1 MGKEAVKLFDF
12 SSTFMGGK
20 LTQGMLIS
28 EIYDDLYGDQNNSE
42 EIEVRHKE
50 YLSEII
56 FKVKKYEKKMKDGK
70 DTKNKITFANKV
82 SELFYSKLGSQENH
96 SLFETYQI
104 IKFLY
109 EFNAKNN
116 EVDIISIFDSP
127 YSNDNKYFN
136 VVIDELI
143 TIVDKEDNQFF
154 IKALCNNWLIELY
167 LRWID
172 RANSNI
178 VNKSENYDKI
188 TSSQQLGMIELLYDV
203 VINLKETVYGA
214 EEDCESTLTTA
225 QWTMDKILKFSVIV
239 DLERDLKIEKEAWH
253 QIQSIKQPS
262 KITLDKVKSLEK
274 YSINDDKPLENIEKI
289 RQFLFPNRK
298 MDKRKIKRAISYVEL
313 FEMIFNSATQGTIN
327 RNSTR
332 LYRYMVYLRQY
343 LCLEKKN
350 MKNGKVRFQTS
361 LRKIAK
367 FVRENRDSSDTAI
380 KEEAYIL
387 TRFIILSDI
396 QYQNGMS
403 DAFKKYIEITQELI
417 DIKIEVYRKIL
428 SNTALKIFYQDVA
441 RAKNIFEKHIKENL
455 DYQEK
460 INAKCDSSMNV
471 RCNEYKRMEEDKSK
485 KD

>member
-42 EIEVRHKE
+42 ETEFRHKE
-50 YLSEII
+50 YLTEKI
-56 FKVKKYEKKMKDGK
+56 FKVKKYEKKMKSAK
-70 DTKNKITFANKV
+70 DVKNKITFANKV
-82 SELFYSKLGSQENH
+82 SELFYRKLGSQENA

-109 EFNAKNN
+109 EFNTKEN

-127 YSNDNKYFN
+127 YNNDNRYFN
-136 VVIDELI
+136 LVIDELK

-154 IKALCNNWLIELY
+154 IKALGNNLLIEKR
-167 LRWID
+167 LRWAD
-172 RANSNI
+172 KANSNI
-178 VNKSENYDKI
+178 INKSENYNKI
-188 TSSQQLGMIELLYDV
+188 VSLQQLGMIELLYDV
-203 VINLKETVYGA
+203 VINLKGTVYSA
-214 EEDCESTLTTA
+214 KEDCESTLTAA
-225 QWTMDKILKFSVIV
+225 QWTMDKILKFSAIV

-262 KITLDKVKSLEK
+262 KLTLDKVKSLEK
-274 YSINDDKPLENIEKI
+274 YSINDYKPLKNIEEI
-289 RQFLFPNRK
+289 RQFLFPNGK
-298 MDKRKIKRAISYVEL
+298 MDKRKIKRAIPYVEM
-313 FEMIFNSATQGTIN
+313 FEKIFNSATQGTIN
-327 RNSTR
+327 RNCTKSH
-332 LYRYMVYLRQY
+332 RYLVYLRQY

-350 MKNGKVRFQTS
+350 MKNEKVRFQTS

-428 SNTALKIFYQDVA
+428 SDTELKLFYNNVT

-460 INAKCDSSMNV
+460 INARCDYYMNV
-471 RCNEYKRMEEDKSK
+471 RHN
-485 KD
+485 